1 MMEIFLYLTLWWG
14 SGLLGSYL
22 VLMDFKSE
30 FGEVEGSEITTTLFF
45 SLLGPM
51 SLLVGVLFLYLLKPL
66 SSIDYGKFK
75 DWLNK

>member
-30 FGEVEGSEITTTLFF
+30 FGKVEGSEITTTLVF